1 MDILDVLIGRYEAA
15 MNEYFFEINSILT
28 DQMQEKAVDK
38 LDSAVQSYCK
48 LKEQAE
54 MLKDIKGQMRAMA
67 AKKKQDSKLD
77 ED

>member
-28 DQMQEKAVDK
+28 DQKQEKAVDK
-38 LDSAVQSYCK
+38 LDSAVQKYCK

-54 MLKDIKGQMRAMA
+54 MLKDIKGQINAMK
-67 AKKKQDSKLD
+67 AKAQQDAQFN